1 MVPAPEETYQLTTGT
16 SVAAAHV
23 SGVAALLIERHPN
36 VDARDHP
43 RGAHLDRPELNPKGR
58 DDQFGWGLIDP
69 ASALAELESRM
80 TDNQVA
86 SISQPPTQAAVPKQI
101 AAPKQ
106 LPRQGAPRLQPASAH
121 YRLHRP

>member
-1 MVPAPEETYQLTTGT
+1 
-16 SVAAAHV
+16 V
-23 SGVAALLIERHPN
+23 SGVAALLIERYPN
-36 VDARDHP
+36 VDA
-43 RGAHLDRPELNPKGR
+43 ATILEVLTSTAQKLNPKGR

-86 SISQPPTQAAVPKQI
+86 SVSQPPPQAALPKQV

-106 LPRQGAPRLQPASAH
+106 QRQGAPRLQPASAQ
-121 YRLHRP
+121 